1 MSGDEQAISFSTFA
15 ISLATN
21 AAVFFGDI
29 AEPGSSTPAEPN
41 MEGARHMISVLEM
54 LQTKTQGNL
63 TPQERELLEQIL
75 YELRMRFVKAQ
86 QGEKRIIEP

>member
-1 MSGDEQAISFSTFA
+1 MSDAEHAITFSTFV

-29 AEPGSSTPAEPN
+29 AEPGSGTPAEPN
-41 MEGARHMISVLEM
+41 LEGAQHMISVLEM
-54 LQTKTQGNL
+54 LQAKTQGNL
-63 TPQERELLEQIL
+63 TPQERELLEQVL
-75 YELRMRFVKAQ
+75 YDLRMRFVKAQ

>member
-1 MSGDEQAISFSTFA
+1 MSGDEQDITFSTFA

-21 AAVFFGDI
+21 AAVYFGDI
-29 AEPGSSTPAEPN
+29 PEPGSNAPPEAN
-41 MEGARHMISVLEM
+41 IEGARHMISVLEM

-63 TPQERELLEQIL
+63 TPQERELIEQVL

-86 QGEKRIIEP
+86 AGEKRIIEP